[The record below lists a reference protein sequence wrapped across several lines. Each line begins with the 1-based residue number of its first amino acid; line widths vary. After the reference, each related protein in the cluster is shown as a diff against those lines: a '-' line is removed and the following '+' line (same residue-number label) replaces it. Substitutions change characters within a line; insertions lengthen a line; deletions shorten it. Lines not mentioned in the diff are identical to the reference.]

1 MKNNLVI
8 VVIIIIIVAFY
19 LFPFQKTKITEK
31 RETFSPLNLLDEV
44 SPNGVGK
51 WYESSK
57 IRSEVQQAVNEKN
70 FVKLEAMVHEARS
83 QKLKFNDLSPV
94 LLYLYNMIPGLTESY
109 ESLYEL
115 VDEWRRHSP
124 ESNIPDII
132 EARAFKVT
140 AWDIRG
146 AIMADQVSKKRHD
159 DFKVHLSRA
168 WDSITIAAKKGP
180 IDSVV
185 CSVQTELAFVLLEDK
200 KTAKEYF
207 YKCAKIEPGYISLY
221 YIMRTHL
228 QEKWSGS
235 DKELLEFVEESA
247 DATKHI
253 YGDGLYALLA
263 YSHTRDTNKIFIEDG
278 GLFSWNRTRRGFRD
292 ILEKYGRSSYILHG
306 YGYLAMSVNDHEAF
320 AEVLKETGTEWNQL
334 KERYYR
340 DQSVYN
346 DHLSKAKVF
355 MIQ

>member
-8 VVIIIIIVAFY
+8 IAIIVIVAFY
-19 LFPFQKTKITEK
+19 LFPFQKTEK
-31 RETFSPLNLLDEV
+31 RETFLPLNLPNEV
-44 SPNGVGK
+44 IANDVGK
-51 WYESSK
+51 WYEK
-57 IRSEVQQAVNEKN
+57 ANIRGEVQQAVDENN
-70 FVKLEAMVHEARS
+70 FDKLETMVHKARS
-83 QKLKFNDLSPV
+83 EKLKFNDMGSA
-94 LLYLYNMIPGLTESY
+94 LLYLYNMIPGLTDSY

-124 ESNIPDII
+124 QSNIPDII

-146 AIMADQVSKKRHD
+146 DVMADKVSKNRHD
-159 DFKVHLSRA
+159 DFKIHLSRA

-185 CSVQTELAFVLLEDK
+185 CSVQTELAFVLFEDK
-200 KTAKEYF
+200 KLAKEHF
-207 YKCAKIEPGYISLY
+207 YKCAKIEPGYMPLY

-235 DKELLEFVEESA
+235 DKELLQFVEESA

-253 YGDGLYALLA
+253 YGDGLYSLLA
-263 YSHTRDTNKIFIEDG
+263 YSHTRDTNKVFIESG

-292 ILEKYGRSSYILHG
+292 ILEKYGKSSYILHG
-306 YGYLAMSVNDHEAF
+306 YGYLAMSVSDHEAF
-320 AEVLKETGTEWNQL
+320 AEVLQETGTEWNPL

-340 DQSVYN
+340 NQSVYN
-346 DHLSKAKVF
+346 DHLSKAKVY
-355 MIQ
+355 MIP